1 MIAHPGSANTG
12 DIVGLH
18 RPDTGLRT
26 GLRPAD
32 TLDYPRLSISHP
44 APPQPGRIVMMRRTM
59 LCALVAIGIAS
70 TATAATRSTRSTAA
84 PSHSSAL
91 SPTMIGP
98 QVGFSVNPDQAVVGG
113 HLSTGFAPDW
123 TLNPGV
129 DVGFGDHATVTSL
142 NFDAEYHFHIVGS
155 TWAPYV
161 GGGLGVHFIH
171 VNMDFPFSD
180 FSDTV
185 TGF

>member
-1 MIAHPGSANTG
+1 
-12 DIVGLH
+12 
-18 RPDTGLRT
+18 
-26 GLRPAD
+26 
-32 TLDYPRLSISHP
+32 
-44 APPQPGRIVMMRRTM
+44 MMRKMM

-84 PSHSSAL
+84 PSRTSAL

-98 QVGFSVNPDQAVVGG
+98 QVGFSVNPDQVVVGG
-113 HLSTGFAPDW
+113 HLTTGFAPDW

-129 DVGFGDHATVTSL
+129 EVGFGDHATVTSI
-142 NFDAEYHFHIVGS
+142 NFDTEYHFHIVGS

-185 TGF
+185 TGFNLIVGTTVPTSMRARMFTELRIGAGDSGVPDLKGALGWNFGL